1 MCGIAGVWSKNE
13 LNIAR
18 IESGLKLLC
27 HRGPDDQKYK
37 TFNTKNGMNAAL
49 LFTRLAIIDLDP
61 RANQPMG
68 YGGLWL
74 TFNGEIYNY
83 REIRKE
89 LEEQGLNFHTTSDT
103 EVLLKGL
110 HTYGWNVL
118 NKLEG
123 MWALAV
129 YDENTN
135 RLTLCR
141 DRFGEKPLSYI
152 KSTEGVFY
160 ASEVRV
166 LQQLSGQGLVP
177 NKLQLQRFLVN
188 GYKSL
193 YKTNETFFD
202 GVIDVPAKTLLH
214 FNDDGTVNSEV
225 YWKPNLEID
234 EEVDFNKAVIKS
246 KEKLL
251 RSLDLRL
258 RSDVPIAFSLSGGID
273 SVALVSLAKRELG
286 ADFHAF
292 TVDIPDD
299 RYNETQSVKRVVA
312 DLGIKHSFLDLT
324 NRDLITDLN
333 TIIKHRKTPVLT
345 LSSYMQ
351 WLLMS
356 QISNQ
361 GYKVVI
367 GGIGADEIFTGYYDH
382 HLYYIAQLPKKLRY
396 EAINNWKSKVKPFVQ
411 NPFLSDPNLFIHKP
425 NFREYIYL
433 DSGTYETYMLD
444 EFHEN
449 FKEKYLDGNL
459 LRNRMMNE
467 VTEETIPTLLHEEDL
482 NSMYFSMENRSPYLD
497 RLLFETL
504 YGFPTNKLID
514 NGFAKSILRELVRGI
529 APDYIIDN
537 TKKIGFNAPIE
548 NFLNLNDVKV
558 NNYLLEDSLIF
569 EIVDRRAI
577 EKFLSRRKLS
587 NSESKFLFAFI
598 STKIMLQNSL

>member
-18 IESGLKLLC
+18 IDSSLKLLR
-27 HRGPDDQKYK
+27 HRGPDNQRYK
-37 TFNTKNGMNAAL
+37 AFKTKNGMNAAL

-74 TFNGEIYNY
+74 TCNGEIYNY

-89 LEEQGLNFHTTSDT
+89 LEEQGLSFHTSSDT

-110 HTYGWNVL
+110 HVYGWNVL

-123 MWALAV
+123 MWAIAV

-152 KSTEGVFY
+152 KTAEGVFY

-202 GVIDVPAKTLLH
+202 DVRDVPAKTLLH

-234 EEVDFNKAVIKS
+234 EDIDFNKAVIQS

-258 RSDVPIAFSLSGGID
+258 RADVPLAFSLSGGVD
-273 SVALVSLAKRELG
+273 SVSLVSLAKRELG
-286 ADFHAF
+286 AHVHGF
-292 TVDIPDD
+292 TIRNSDPRYEEWRLVDKV
-299 RYNETQSVKRVVA
+299 VKELNLDHTYV
-312 DLGIKHSFLDLT
+312 DLSYKNFIENLQM
-324 NRDLITDLN
+324 LIA
-333 TIIKHRKTPVLT
+333 HRKNPILT
-345 LSSYMQ
+345 ITYYVQ
-351 WLLMS
+351 WLLV
-356 QISNQ
+356 QKISEM
-361 GYKVVI
+361 GFKVVI
-367 GGIGADEIFTGYYDH
+367 GGAGADELYTGYYDH
-382 HLYYIAQLPKKLRY
+382 HLFYIASLKGKARMD
-396 EAINNWKSKVKPFVQ
+396 AIESWSLNLKQFIQ
-411 NPFLSDPNLFIHKP
+411 NPFLSNPNLFTEKP
-425 NFREYIYL
+425 DFRDHIYL
-433 DSGTYETYMLD
+433 DAELYKTFLI
-444 EFHEN
+444 EN
-449 FKEKYLDGNL
+449 FNEKFNENKYHADSLK
-459 LRNRMMNE
+459 NRMLNE
-467 VTEETIPTLLHEEDL
+467 LFEETIPVIMHEEDL
-482 NSMYFSMENRSPYLD
+482 NAMNFSIENRSPYLD
-497 RLLFETL
+497 RELFETTAK
-504 YGFPTNKLID
+504 FPTRIMIR
-514 NGFAKSILRELVRGI
+514 NGRAKAILRESVRGI
-529 APDYIIDN
+529 APDAVLDN
-537 TKKIGFNAPIE
+537 ARKIGFNAPIE
-548 NFLNLNDVKV
+548 SLLDLNNSEIQRQILSDSPIFDIVNRDFISNFLAKRGLN
-558 NNYLLEDSLIF
+558 
-569 EIVDRRAI
+569 
-577 EKFLSRRKLS
+577 
-587 NSESKFLFAFI
+587 NSESKFLFSFLSA
-598 STKIMLQNSL
+598 KIFLEV

>member
-18 IESGLKLLC
+18 IESSLNLLC

-89 LEEQGLNFHTTSDT
+89 LEEQGLNFHTSSDT
-103 EVLLKGL
+103 EVLLRGL

-202 GVIDVPAKTLLH
+202 DVIDVPAKTLLH
-214 FNDDGTVNSEV
+214 FNDDGTVNNEV

-234 EEVDFNKAVIKS
+234 ESIDFNKAVVQS

-258 RSDVPIAFSLSGGID
+258 RADVPLAFSLSGGVD
-273 SVALVSLAKRELG
+273 SVSLVSLAKRELG
-286 ADFHAF
+286 AQVHGF
-292 TVDIPDD
+292 TIRNSDPRYEEWQLVDKV
-299 RYNETQSVKRVVA
+299 VKE
-312 DLGIKHSFLDLT
+312 LNLDHT
-324 NRDLITDLN
+324 YIDLN
-333 TIIKHRKTPVLT
+333 SENFLENLKMLIAHRKNPILT
-345 LSSYMQ
+345 ITYYVQ
-351 WLLMS
+351 WLLM
-356 QISNQ
+356 QKISEM
-361 GYKVVI
+361 GFKVVI
-367 GGIGADEIFTGYYDH
+367 GGTGADELYTGYYDH
-382 HLYYIAQLPKKLRY
+382 HLFYIASLNGKARQD
-396 EAINNWKSKVKPFVQ
+396 AIESWGLNLKRFIQ
-411 NPFLSDPNLFIHKP
+411 NPFLSNPNLFIEKP
-425 NFREYIYL
+425 DFRDHIYL
-433 DSGTYETYMLD
+433 DADLYKTFLID
-444 EFHEN
+444 D
-449 FKEKYLDGNL
+449 FKEKFNESKYHADPLK
-459 LRNRMMNE
+459 NRMLNE
-467 VTEETIPTLLHEEDL
+467 LFEETIPVIMHEEDL
-482 NSMYFSMENRSPYLD
+482 NAMNFSIENRSPFLD
-497 RLLFETL
+497 KELFEAT
-504 YGFPTNKLID
+504 FRFSTKIMIK
-514 NGFAKSILRELVRGI
+514 NGRAKAILRESVRGI
-529 APDYIIDN
+529 APDVVIDN
-537 TKKIGFNAPIE
+537 ARKIGFNAPIE
-548 NFLNLNDVKV
+548 SLLDLNNGDLQRQI
-558 NNYLLEDSLIF
+558 LSDSPIF
-569 EIVDRRAI
+569 EIVNRDFI
-577 EKFLSRRKLS
+577 SNFLAKRGLN
-587 NSESKFLFAFI
+587 NSESKFLFSFLSAKLF
-598 STKIMLQNSL
+598 LEA